1 MNRGRAH
8 HPARQ
13 VDRPRSAN
21 ACAAP
26 RSGVTTRAG
35 CTTGGLRPWNR
46 SGNPR
51 HRRRRTG
58 SGRTGGHAGTG
69 GGGDHLPER
78 SGHATMAQRGRLG
91 VADGRPD
98 PGRTPSLTSTGRVQ
112 GRGGVRAGWLKRD
125 SAGARPGVVPPGST
139 AGSCSRRH
147 LRRCTAGPRPSLS
160 AHRVS
165 PRWRR
170 ARCPPPRPADPP
182 GARYLAELGR
192 RRGDFGL
199 GWLTPAGMPPGYAVQ
214 AGNEQTVR
222 GGSGAI
228 RGHQARIE
236 HVSDKDKLA
245 RLVFRPPASRKDRR
259 SRLSRPRRR
268 TVCRHWGI

>member
-112 GRGGVRAGWLKRD
+112 GRGGVRAGWLKGGFRRS
-125 SAGARPGVVPPGST
+125 SARRRPSWIHCAIMLSSAPAAMHSWAAALALGSSSLPSLAPSTMPATSASRSARLPATSRSSVAAAAISGSVGLRQRACRLAT
-139 AGSCSRRH
+139 PSRRATS
-147 LRRCTAGPRPSLS
+147 RRSGTGP
-160 AHRVS
+160 
-165 PRWRR
+165 
-170 ARCPPPRPADPP
+170 
-182 GARYLAELGR
+182 GR
-192 RRGDFGL
+192 
-199 GWLTPAGMPPGYAVQ
+199 
-214 AGNEQTVR
+214 
-222 GGSGAI
+222 SGAI
-228 RGHQARIE
+228 RPESNMYPVRQVG
-236 HVSDKDKLA
+236 
-245 RLVFRPPASRKDRR
+245 
-259 SRLSRPRRR
+259 
-268 TVCRHWGI
+268 